1 MMTNTKLIVQNTI
14 VSITRIEPAD
24 FISLTDIA
32 KVKNPN
38 EAKDVV
44 KETLNNLSLS
54 FQTQ

>member
-1 MMTNTKLIVQNTI
+1 MTNTKLIVQNTI
-14 VSITRIEPAD
+14 VSITRIEQAD

-44 KETLNNLSLS
+44 KETLNNSSLS
-54 FQTQ
+54 FRTQ

>member
-14 VSITRIEPAD
+14 VSITRIEQAD
-24 FISLTDIA
+24 FIALTDIA

-44 KETLNNLSLS
+44 KETLNNCHLAGC
-54 FQTQ
+54 